1 MSDNSLRGFKGEPAP
16 TAAIAKDPLNG
27 LERSCAPIVQ
37 DRLRLLGGLSGLE
50 HIEAAF
56 TGDGF
61 APHRHDTYGIG
72 VTLSGVQ
79 TFHYRGAL
87 RASLPGNV
95 IVLHPDELHDGAAG
109 TETGLVYRMIYVAPE
124 RIVEAQGGKGGLPFV
139 ADPVVS
145 DGPFRRR
152 LGEALAQL
160 DDEPCELAV
169 SGIVAMI
176 TDGLRRHADDR
187 QATADRGLS
196 AGILACRDHLT
207 GHCTRDVGS
216 GELEAIAGLDRY
228 TIARQ
233 FRRAFGT
240 SPHRYLVMRR
250 LDRARMMMRE
260 GTGLAEAAFGSGFA
274 DQAHF
279 TRHFKATYGMTPG
292 HWLALLRA

>member
-1 MSDNSLRGFKGEPAP
+1 MSV
-16 TAAIAKDPLNG
+16 TH
-27 LERSCAPIVQ
+27 

-56 TGDGF
+56 TGEGF

-79 TFHYRGAL
+79 IFHYRGAL
-87 RASLPGNV
+87 RASLPGNI

-124 RIVEAQGGKGGLPFV
+124 RIAEAQGIKGGLPFV
-139 ADPVVS
+139 TDPVVS
-145 DGPFRRR
+145 DGQFRAR
-152 LGEALAQL
+152 LGEALVQL
-160 DDEPCELAV
+160 DDAPSELAV

-176 TDGLRRHADDR
+176 ADGLRCHSDVRPL
-187 QATADRGLS
+187 TADRGLS
-196 AGILACRDHLT
+196 AGIAACRDHLSV
-207 GHCTRDVGS
+207 HCTRDVGS
-216 GELEAIAGLDRY
+216 QELEAIAGLDRY

-250 LDRARMMMRE
+250 IELARRLMHS
-260 GTGLAEAAFGSGFA
+260 GTGLAEAAIASGFA

-279 TRHFKATYGMTPG
+279 TRHFKAAYGITPG
-292 HWLALLRA
+292 RWLALLRN